1 MNTGASLRVVD
12 LEIDGI
18 AAGGDGVGRDR
29 EGRVVFVP
37 LTAPGDRIRATII
50 TSKPRWARGIVSEL
64 LTESAHRRKAPC
76 PVFGV
81 CGGCRLQHLPA
92 DRQVEAKRRIVQDAL
107 GRIGSIGC
115 EVPEPIRAGSELGY
129 RNRITLTGRGSDVGY
144 RGLYDP
150 RAVIAITDCL
160 LAEPPI
166 RAAVDALSTGL
177 GLPTGGE
184 LRVTIRASARGG
196 TALFVEGGVE
206 PGSPSAVAEGIPGL
220 ESYWWR
226 DAAGGMQLLAGR
238 PTFREMW
245 QGLEFELPPEVFLQ
259 CNREVSAAMDTWL
272 DDRIGSPT
280 GRCLVDLY
288 AGLGARAIRWAAA
301 GGEVTA
307 CEVDRAACDAC
318 KGAALHAE
326 ARLRVVCGRAEDR
339 LSLLDGAEVVVVNPP
354 RTGLGV
360 QVREALVAAQVPRLA
375 YVSCDPATL
384 ARDLKGLQAAY
395 EVLEVQPFD
404 AFPQTAHIETIV
416 WMAGTRPAATV

>member
-1 MNTGASLRVVD
+1 MSTGTPLSVVD

-37 LTAPGDRIRATII
+37 LTAPGDRIRATIL

-64 LTESAHRRKAPC
+64 LTESAHRRQAPC

-92 DRQVEAKRRIVQDAL
+92 DRQLEAKRRIVQDAL
-107 GRIGSIGC
+107 GRIGGIGS
-115 EVPEPIRAGSELGY
+115 EVADPIRAGSEFEY
-129 RNRITLTGRGSDVGY
+129 RNRITLTGRGSELGY
-144 RGLYDP
+144 RGLHDP
-150 RAVIAITDCL
+150 RTVIPISDCL

-177 GLPTGGE
+177 GLPTGGA
-184 LRVTIRASARGG
+184 LRVTIRANARDG
-196 TALFVEGGVE
+196 TALLVEGGVE
-206 PGSPSAVAEGIPGL
+206 PGSPSDVADGVPGL

-226 DAAGGMQLLAGR
+226 DATGGMQLLAGR
-238 PTFREMW
+238 PTFPETW

-259 CNREVSAAMDTWL
+259 CNREVSAAMDVWL
-272 DDRIGSPT
+272 DDRIGSAT
-280 GRCLVDLY
+280 GSCMVDLY
-288 AGLGARAIRWAAA
+288 AGVGARAIRWAI
-301 GGEVTA
+301 GGGKVTA
-307 CEVDRAACDAC
+307 CEVDAAACDTC
-318 KGAALHAE
+318 NETALQAG
-326 ARLRVVCGRAEDR
+326 ARLRVECGRAEDR
-339 LSLLDGAEVVVVNPP
+339 PSLLEGAEVVVVNPP
-354 RTGLGV
+354 RTGLAV
-360 QVREALVAAQVPRLA
+360 QVREALVAARVRGLA

-384 ARDLKGLQAAY
+384 ARDLKGLQGAY

-416 WMAGTRPAATV
+416 WMAGTRPAATG